1 MKKRKSSNA
10 KCATKAFFVTM
21 SWKDICHQFMEER
34 SLSNVNCAK
43 KSFSDKGNMTRDMSS
58 VHEEKKVFKCK
69 VCDKSFSQKT
79 SMTRHMV
86 SFMNRH
92 VPRSKNLGGHIVMWR
107 AAACRRRLLICQ
119 NLGGHVPPLP
129 PPPLAHAWWRIKSFQ
144 M

>member
-1 MKKRKSSNA
+1 
-10 KCATKAFFVTM
+10 
-21 SWKDICHQFMEER
+21 MEER

-86 SFMNRH
+86 SIH
-92 VPRSKNLGGHIVMWR
+92 EQ
-107 AAACRRRLLICQ
+107 ACAK
-119 NLGGHVPPLP
+119 V
-129 PPPLAHAWWRIKSFQ
+129 
-144 M
+144 